1 MNLLD
6 IATNVVGGEIAV
18 LLSLGIISISVYL
31 IYKTLCPAILT
42 KKLSLNI
49 IIAIFFAINII
60 GLNLLMGKVFFPNGK
75 YFNYGIIGVYI
86 WGGLSLIPLVISVII
101 MFFINQ
107 IVGRD

>member
-1 MNLLD
+1 
-6 IATNVVGGEIAV
+6 
-18 LLSLGIISISVYL
+18 
-31 IYKTLCPAILT
+31 
-42 KKLSLNI
+42 
-49 IIAIFFAINII
+49 
-60 GLNLLMGKVFFPNGK
+60 MGKVFFPNGK